1 MNPLRRPLRILLA
14 EDDPEDQML
23 TRDAFREA
31 AANVDLFI
39 VEDGEE
45 LLAFLRCK
53 GPYSAPGRAPRPD
66 LILLDLNMPRMNGR
80 EALAEIKK
88 DPDLRRIPVIALT
101 VSKAEEDVLRTYD
114 LGVAGYVVKPMTFRE
129 LVEVTRSLS
138 LYWSQTVELPVG

>member
-31 AANVDLFI
+31 GANVDLFV

-45 LLAFLRCK
+45 LLTFLRRK

-80 EALAEIKK
+80 EALAEIKR
-88 DPDLRRIPVIALT
+88 DPGLRRIPVIALT